1 MRTQS
6 LLIIGAALGLVVA
19 CAPADERREWG
30 YAYQPE
36 TPGIDTLD
44 DDDDA
49 DDDSDDDDAPTDDDD
64 DNEPPPED
72 DEDTPPP
79 EDDGQDETGTTGGI
93 TTSPI
98 TDPDITAG
106 GEESSTGIPDDT
118 LPPESPYQGG
128 WDIGACQD
136 EADGSIADFQLTD
149 AFGDTVRLYD
159 FCHKAVL
166 LTAGS
171 FW

>member
-1 MRTQS
+1 MRTQP
-6 LLIIGAALGLVVA
+6 LLIIGGALGLALTA
-19 CAPADERREWG
+19 CTPGEERREWG

-44 DDDDA
+44 VDDEDE
-49 DDDSDDDDAPTDDDD
+49 DSDEDDEAPTDDDD
-64 DNEPPPED
+64 DPPPED
-72 DEDTPPP
+72 DEDEPPP
-79 EDDGQDETGTTGGI
+79 EDDSEDEGGTTGGI

-98 TDPDITAG
+98 TDPDASAG